1 MAPNFFSSQIGKKIG
16 MALTGLALYG
26 FLVGHLAGNLLLIKG
41 DGGEAFNAYSKFLT
55 SHPLIIPIEL
65 VLLAIFLAHVAFAVS
80 VTRDNRRARPV
91 GYEAR
96 SQAVGGRSWASRTMI
111 YSGILILVFVVLHV
125 RAFKYGDLGKGTL
138 FDLVV
143 ATFNQTG
150 PRIWYVV
157 AMVVLGFHLWH
168 AFQSAFQTLG
178 WKSNL
183 VRAIGLALSLILA
196 IGFGF
201 LPLYLGASM

>member
-1 MAPNFFSSQIGKKIG
+1 MLGCTAGVIPEIETMPCISPVVASKTYP
-16 MALTGLALYG
+16 AGLATNMNQFVPG
-26 FLVGHLAGNLLLIKG
+26 F
-41 DGGEAFNAYSKFLT
+41 
-55 SHPLIIPIEL
+55 
-65 VLLAIFLAHVAFAVS
+65 
-80 VTRDNRRARPV
+80 
-91 GYEAR
+91 
-96 SQAVGGRSWASRTMI
+96 
-111 YSGILILVFVVLHV
+111 
-125 RAFKYGDLGKGTL
+125 
-138 FDLVV
+138 
-143 ATFNQTG
+143 
-150 PRIWYVV
+150 